1 MGAVG
6 YIFTEGA
13 RKQGEIR
20 LKIGDQGIFCR
31 CGNVPKKQV
40 FGMDGQGCQRGQR
53 ARNFSK
59 FRGAQGGYG
68 YLQKIIQRSCHIVLK
83 KSKNKQVQIDADHC
97 FV

>member
-1 MGAVG
+1 MFCKTKANWSQRALNGHGADSMGAVG

-68 YLQKIIQRSCHIVLK
+68 YL
-83 KSKNKQVQIDADHC
+83 
-97 FV
+97 